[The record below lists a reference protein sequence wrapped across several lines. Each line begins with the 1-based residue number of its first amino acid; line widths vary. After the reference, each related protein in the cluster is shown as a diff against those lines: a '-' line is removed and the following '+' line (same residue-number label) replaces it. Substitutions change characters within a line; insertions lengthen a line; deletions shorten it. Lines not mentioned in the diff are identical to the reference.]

1 MYHDPRD
8 AILRQRAREAMQN
21 GKLPS
26 RPQDR
31 TFGGSGTGAACAVCH
46 EPVLWNM
53 TELELQFDYRDG
65 HEARTESFTLHHRCF
80 GAWIIERDKI
90 AGTPGL

>member
-8 AILRQRAREAMQN
+8 AILRQRAREAMQK

-31 TFGGSGTGAACAVCH
+31 TLGGSGTGGACAVCG
-46 EPVLWNM
+46 EPVLWSM
-53 TELELQFDYRDG
+53 TELELQFDCRDG
-65 HEARTESFTLHHRCF
+65 DTARTASFKLHHRCF
-80 GAWIIERDKI
+80 GAWLVERAKLK
-90 AGTPGL
+90 GTTGV